1 MRSYKKYFR
10 KSSFLKTL
18 TKKLTIMKPTEN
30 NKIDLRHNDLREILM
45 KYNCPEYGDCII
57 DEICHLFDYP
67 LTNDEN

>member
-1 MRSYKKYFR
+1 MEEKR
-10 KSSFLKTL
+10 
-18 TKKLTIMKPTEN
+18 IEAKPKN